1 MAGTELM
8 IQRPSALASFNG
20 TRSFSLGVWL
30 AVLLALLPAEP
41 IGAAEDG
48 GGACDEGSRG
58 IAQGID
64 DACAGSSETSS
75 EGELED
81 DLDMFVIVPHLEDR
95 ELGEPNIDDEGEV
108 VIWDHPLPFFG
119 QAVTEL
125 GFELPLPFGV
135 SIVPATFEQDLTL
148 RDLKLGLQGE
158 ADRPIEAVNFQNPSV
173 RNTALQLKFDA
184 WLFPFMNIFAT
195 VGRVDG
201 RATIPLTVLGGD
213 LFPELCETRVAPD
226 VCERELSGTAKPNY
240 DGANWSV
247 GTTLAMGWDQYFVV
261 LPIVYAVSD
270 IDILDTDV
278 DALNVSPRVGINIEL
293 ERYGDLSLFL
303 GGTYLK
309 AEVEVEGAITF
320 DSPVGQGSTTL
331 KYSLIEENKDAWNLA
346 LGGNWQITPAWGVML
361 EVGAGG
367 SRTDVIAGLTY
378 RF

>member
-1 MAGTELM
+1 MVLAAFHSTFGWLLYWHSCLLN
-8 IQRPSALASFNG
+8 QLALPRMG
-20 TRSFSLGVWL
+20 
-30 AVLLALLPAEP
+30 AVLLTRPR
-41 IGAAEDG
+41 GV
-48 GGACDEGSRG
+48 SRR
-58 IAQGID
+58 AS

-75 EGELED
+75 EGELEG
-81 DLDMFVIVPHLEDR
+81 DLDMFVIVPHSEDR

-195 VGRVDG
+195 LGRVDG
-201 RATIPLTVLGGD
+201 RATVPLTVLGGD

-240 DGANWSV
+240 DGTNWSV

-293 ERYGDLSLFL
+293 ERYGDLSLFV

-309 AEVEVEGAITF
+309 AEVEVAGAITF

-331 KYSLIEENKDAWNLA
+331 NYSLIEENKDAWNLA
-346 LGGNWQITPAWGVML
+346 LVGNWQITPAWGVML
-361 EVGAGG
+361 EVGTGG
-367 SRTDVIAGLTY
+367 SRTDVIAGLTH